1 MSCLSCGPFR
11 AAEMLAGLSPSLKTP
26 SMKSPPAKRSS
37 AFPIRRPKS
46 PPPPPPEA
54 HFVTPTSPPTD
65 LITLT
70 QLKEGNKALDTLP
83 SFERAGLAE
92 VASTR
97 TTILDV
103 PTSDEEKDAY
113 SLARRFFD
121 SRDFGRVMYTLRD
134 YKSAQSR
141 FLSLYSEY
149 LVSEYLCIINLLC
162 WIQVTRRPRNKLW
175 TRFINAMVG
184 VPYECLRS
192 LLTSILAAKKHNPG
206 PLNDRLV
213 KLLDTIGQVDD
224 PFLLFLFVYTFLISD
239 FWENSLSDKSKGL
252 LFHRVSRRAEA
263 LECLIR
269 SVNLYPWNWSAWLQ
283 LSACLED
290 HEEVIHLKSKM
301 LIYTHIDLVK
311 YTGISKHFPA
321 HVVTRIFQI
330 RFMNELHSPG
340 DSEPNNV
347 DALLRLFPGSLYLT
361 TQKALIHYHQR
372 GSWHQGLLRVI
383 CQLVSRFWRSWES
396 LWWNTATWSFQD
408 WWYWRVF
415 EYPLCN
421 GKTDKVIEISARI
434 PRTW

>member
-1 MSCLSCGPFR
+1 
-11 AAEMLAGLSPSLKTP
+11 MLAGLSPSLKTP

-162 WIQVTRRPRNKLW
+162 
-175 TRFINAMVG
+175 
-184 VPYECLRS
+184 
-192 LLTSILAAKKHNPG
+192 
-206 PLNDRLV
+206 
-213 KLLDTIGQVDD
+213 
-224 PFLLFLFVYTFLISD
+224 
-239 FWENSLSDKSKGL
+239 
-252 LFHRVSRRAEA
+252 
-263 LECLIR
+263 
-269 SVNLYPWNWSAWLQ
+269 
-283 LSACLED
+283 
-290 HEEVIHLKSKM
+290 
-301 LIYTHIDLVK
+301 
-311 YTGISKHFPA
+311 
-321 HVVTRIFQI
+321 
-330 RFMNELHSPG
+330 
-340 DSEPNNV
+340 
-347 DALLRLFPGSLYLT
+347 
-361 TQKALIHYHQR
+361 
-372 GSWHQGLLRVI
+372 
-383 CQLVSRFWRSWES
+383 
-396 LWWNTATWSFQD
+396 
-408 WWYWRVF
+408 
-415 EYPLCN
+415 
-421 GKTDKVIEISARI
+421 
-434 PRTW
+434 